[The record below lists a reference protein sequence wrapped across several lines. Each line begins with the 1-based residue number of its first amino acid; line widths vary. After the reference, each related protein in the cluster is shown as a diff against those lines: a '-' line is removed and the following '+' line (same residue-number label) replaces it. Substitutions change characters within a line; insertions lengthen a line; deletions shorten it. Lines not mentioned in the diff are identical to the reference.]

1 MIRCVRWTQA
11 NPRKQGN
18 SITSTSER
26 ESTAKLRGDAGEYK
40 DGQRMETWNQK
51 IFAYLQWFAKRSG
64 IHKGRANKA
73 GSSKEGPDGQYWLS
87 KDLPQACCRKMW
99 SYFSRK
105 PCWCCLSSLSSPQIQ
120 FWPSACFSLINN
132 IIQIFP
138 FPSLYLRRWPG
149 VQVATENPKLQ
160 QPCHCWG
167 CSRRWFSLP
176 HPFLPPQ
183 IRSPWP
189 TRRQCN
195 LFDFPRPGKRCAN
208 RAALLT
214 PARP

>member
-1 MIRCVRWTQA
+1 MIRCVCWTQA
-11 NPRKQGN
+11 NTGKHWN
-18 SITSTSER
+18 SVTSTLER
-26 ESTAKLRGDAGEYK
+26 EPTAKLRGDAGEYK

-51 IFAYLQWFAKRSG
+51 IFAYFQRFGKRSG
-64 IHKGRANKA
+64 IHKCHANKA

-87 KDLPQACCRKMW
+87 KDMPQACCLKMW

-105 PCWCCLSSLSSPQIQ
+105 PRWCCLSSLSSPQIQ
-120 FWPSACFSLINN
+120 FWPSTCFSLINN

-138 FPSLYLRRWPG
+138 FPLFYQRRWPG
-149 VQVATENPKLQ
+149 EQVATENPKLQ
-160 QPCHCWG
+160 HPCHCQR

-183 IRSPWP
+183 IHSPWP
-189 TRRQCN
+189 TRRRCN
-195 LFDFPRPGKRCAN
+195 LFYFPRLGKHRAN

-214 PARP
+214 PAHR